1 MVTLTEKMEESS
13 NSENGIKDCENVK
26 VVVRVRPL
34 NDKEMSADYRNIV
47 NVDAINGTVKLAQL
61 NQSRESP
68 PKVFTFD
75 TVFPHDVK
83 QVINTNQLITIMESR
98 IERDMMVLKEC
109 PLNQDGFFM

>member
-1 MVTLTEKMEESS
+1 MVTLKEEKMDESTISS
-13 NSENGIKDCENVK
+13 NGSVVKDCENVK

-47 NVDAINGTVKLAQL
+47 NVDAINGTVKLANL

-75 TVFPHDVK
+75 TVFPADVK
-83 QVINTNQLITIMESR
+83 QVR
-98 IERDMMVLKEC
+98 
-109 PLNQDGFFM
+109 